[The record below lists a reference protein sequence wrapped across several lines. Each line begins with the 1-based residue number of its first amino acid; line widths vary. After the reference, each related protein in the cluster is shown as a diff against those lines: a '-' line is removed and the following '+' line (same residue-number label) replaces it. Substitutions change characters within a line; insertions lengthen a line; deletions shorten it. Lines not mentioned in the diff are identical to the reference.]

1 MVGRPSVKKGQRRAA
16 SFFRSKNLIDIERI
30 YPYIISYFN
39 FYWKD
44 FYGRPDKESVGKI
57 KQLFNDLELQKEYEM
72 YENTKFE
79 RIMLGIDELSFQDE
93 HSQQFTEQIK
103 QVLKNY
109 AQKIFKRNK

>member
-1 MVGRPSVKKGQRRAA
+1 
-16 SFFRSKNLIDIERI
+16 
-30 YPYIISYFN
+30 
-39 FYWKD
+39 
-44 FYGRPDKESVGKI
+44 
-57 KQLFNDLELQKEYEM
+57 M